1 MTADDQ
7 RKLVAIVSVDVAG
20 YSRLVGRDES
30 GTLSRLRS
38 LFDGAIYPR
47 VAARDGRVVKSMGD
61 GLLIE
66 FTSALN
72 AVACALEFQKVI
84 AEKEADVA
92 EGSRISFRVG
102 VNIGDIVVAG
112 DDILGDGVNLAAR
125 LQEIADPGGVCVAGI
140 VHEQVVGKIDQ
151 TFEDM
156 GHRKL
161 KNIERPVRVYRVRL
175 SQLPGDDETRTGCN
189 YPPPGGV
196 VSGRDGTLNGLK
208 GSCACKA
215 SGIHNGA

>member
-30 GTLSRLRS
+30 GTLSRLGS

-72 AVACALEFQKVI
+72 AVACALEFQKFI

-125 LQEIADPGGVCVAGI
+125 LQEIADPAASASPASFMSRSSERLIRPSRTWGI
-140 VHEQVVGKIDQ
+140 G
-151 TFEDM
+151 
-156 GHRKL
+156 
-161 KNIERPVRVYRVRL
+161 N
-175 SQLPGDDETRTGCN
+175 SRTS
-189 YPPPGGV
+189 
-196 VSGRDGTLNGLK
+196 SGRCV
-208 GSCACKA
+208 SIA
-215 SGIHNGA
+215 SGFHSCPAMMRQGQDGPS